1 MSVNKD
7 IVTVQAVAE
16 ISLYSENSKFRQTD
30 AVEYFKTLLKRNN
43 LITSKC
49 SSSISREAMLMGEE
63 LYNYAVDMLAEKNMI
78 HDEGLIHA
86 NEVCEEVFFESVEV
100 DSSSDEY
107 EPEEKKRD
115 IKHILLDY
123 KMQASTQPP
132 GQPIRVNVHCTQH
145 PISQRAT
152 SKLSAKPKTSK
163 TFHPDEAP

>member
-16 ISLYSENSKFRQTD
+16 TSLYSENSKLRQTD

-49 SSSISREAMLMGEE
+49 SSSISHEAMLMGEE

-78 HDEGLIHA
+78 HDEELIHA
-86 NEVCEEVFFESVEV
+86 NEVCEVFFESVEV

-107 EPEEKKRD
+107 EPEEKEH
-115 IKHILLDY
+115 KHIPWIIKKKTVNMAKSILLGVLKRY
-123 KMQASTQPP
+123 TVGMWSFKRSIFPN
-132 GQPIRVNVHCTQH
+132 GKK
-145 PISQRAT
+145 IS
-152 SKLSAKPKTSK
+152 
-163 TFHPDEAP
+163 